1 MCEHREIARILA
13 EHRDPDESESQFPI
27 RRALTWIVRA
37 MAWLVIATSGLK
49 IWLNG
54 LGNPSAVILLTVG
67 LSIVVYLDS
76 SSFITS
82 IPTSLKQLPSL
93 LRNIAGAITIF
104 WPSILYVMA
113 FVLYALM
120 IHNFYDGDGSLLLT
134 FFPCFIACA
143 WVLPLVALMQLIL
156 GISIARTDSENAFC
170 HVLSSILVLVLTAG
184 FYSSLSA
191 GNFPTV

>member
-1 MCEHREIARILA
+1 
-13 EHRDPDESESQFPI
+13 
-27 RRALTWIVRA
+27 
-37 MAWLVIATSGLK
+37 MAWLVIATSGLT

-54 LGNPSAVILLTVG
+54 LWDPAAVILLTVG

-76 SSFITS
+76 SAFIAS

-93 LRNIAGAITIF
+93 LRNIAGAITYF
-104 WPSILYVMA
+104 CPSSLYVMA
-113 FVLYALM
+113 LVLYALM
-120 IHNFYDGDGSLLLT
+120 IHNFDHGDGSLLLT
-134 FFPCFIACA
+134 LFPCFIACA
-143 WVLPLVALMQLIL
+143 WVLPLLALMQLIL

-170 HVLSSILVLVLTAG
+170 HVLSAVLVVVLTAG